1 LDNLIKNIA
10 NEKLLAL
17 LGAQGQ
23 VSELSLSTLTSMITH
38 NDPGY
43 NADHCGFFVTRSAVA
58 KRDMAELGLALV
70 VLSLEPVPPDHHRFD
85 FEDLFSQCGGP
96 QMFALA
102 MVRVAQ
108 KTCTDAT
115 DLTDRNGRGLTK
127 ERKTFFNTTLQAC
140 QSIQE
145 HGQDEAGED
154 SERWTTSVSELRAR
168 LLSEQ
173 QQEEEPEEKEPE
185 VGTSPPKAA
194 TMNAR
199 FLT

>member
-1 LDNLIKNIA
+1 MC
-10 NEKLLAL
+10 
-17 LGAQGQ
+17 
-23 VSELSLSTLTSMITH
+23 V
-38 NDPGY
+38 
-43 NADHCGFFVTRSAVA
+43 AVA

-108 KTCTDAT
+108 KTCTDSTMFT
-115 DLTDRNGRGLTK
+115 DKNGRGLTN
-127 ERKTFFNTTLQAC
+127 ERKAFYNMTLKAC
-140 QSIQE
+140 EQDF
-145 HGQDEAGED
+145 GRDEAEED
-154 SERWTTSVSELRAR
+154 SERWMTSVSELRAR
-168 LLSEQ
+168 LLLVQEQ
-173 QQEEEPEEKEPE
+173 EDEEKEPE

-199 FLT
+199 FLAY